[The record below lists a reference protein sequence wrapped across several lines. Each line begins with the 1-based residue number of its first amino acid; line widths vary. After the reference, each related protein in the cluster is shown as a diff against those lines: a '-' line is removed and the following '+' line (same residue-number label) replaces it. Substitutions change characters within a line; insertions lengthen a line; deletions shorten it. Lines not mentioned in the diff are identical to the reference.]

1 MNVSRFASL
10 TGLLAAGLI
19 ALSGC
24 GKPPAEDP
32 SLIQAVDNMPGSK
45 EVWAAVEKKDYD
57 GIMTALGKVREKVT
71 TDEQNSQYMILAY
84 KVRER
89 LTETAPND
97 PKAMEVVALLRGL
110 TTGR

>member
-1 MNVSRFASL
+1 MNL
-10 TGLLAAGLI
+10 TQAAFLGTLVAV
-19 ALSGC
+19 ALVVPTGC

-32 SLIQAVDNMPGSK
+32 SIIQAVDNLPGSK
-45 EVWAAVEKKDYD
+45 EVWAAVDKKDYD
-57 GIMTALGKVREKVT
+57 GVMTALGKVREKVT
-71 TDEQNSQYMILAY
+71 TEEQNTQYMILAY

>member
-1 MNVSRFASL
+1 MNLSRVASIGSVL
-10 TGLLAAGLI
+10 TAGLI

-32 SLIQAVDNMPGSK
+32 SVIQAVDNLPGSK
-45 EVWAAVEKKDYD
+45 EVWVAVDKKDYD

-71 TDEQNSQYMILAY
+71 TEEQNTQYMILAY

-97 PKAMEVVALLRGL
+97 AKAMEVVGLLRGL

>member
-1 MNVSRFASL
+1 MNLSRVASTGSLL
-10 TGLLAAGLI
+10 TALLLT
-19 ALSGC
+19 SPGC

-32 SLIQAVDNMPGSK
+32 SVIKAVDSMPGSK
-45 EVWAAVEKKDYD
+45 EVWAAVDKKDYD
-57 GIMTALGKVREKVT
+57 GVLTALGKVREKVT
-71 TDEQNSQYMILAY
+71 NEEQNTQYMILAY

-97 PKAMEVVALLRGL
+97 PKAMEVVAMLRGL

>member
-1 MNVSRFASL
+1 MNVSRVASI
-10 TGLLAAGLI
+10 GSVLI
-19 ALSGC
+19 ALLVAFPGC

-57 GIMTALGKVREKVT
+57 GIMAALGKVREKVT
-71 TDEQNSQYMILAY
+71 TEEQNTQYMILAY

-89 LTETAPND
+89 LSETAPND